1 MQNRSLFII
10 FITLLAFFPGAVT
23 ASGQEDEPA
32 ILKAAFLVNFPP
44 QYLLSDSGK
53 PAGFAFEVID
63 EVARLADFKIEYVIK
78 ESWQEMHDALRSGE
92 VDLIPNQGITAQ
104 RKTWC
109 SFGTPLE
116 PFPVS
121 FFVRKST
128 DDIKQFSD
136 LYGRKVAVV
145 RLNVALTIL
154 EKENEIISKV
164 YPDAHDAL
172 FELLAGNVDAL
183 AYPEP
188 VLQKMA
194 RSIGVDR
201 QIKVMGS
208 PLVEIKRAIAVKK
221 GNTLLLAR
229 LDKAVSQFLNS
240 GRYQE
245 IYVKWHGEPAPSF
258 WDNRKIIYLLG
269 ALFFLIS
276 SSLVLWR
283 YRTLIGLNQKLEEQ
297 IGERKQVE
305 ERLIENEKNLEIIMD
320 SMYVGIILIDPQN
333 HRIVDINKYG
343 LGMIGLPEDEVINKL
358 CHDFINHSLA
368 DVLFIPDLA
377 ILQNINFIK
386 IVFSLS
392 YIFSRCRQYIYTIS
406 FILSTNIQ
414 KPFFCFS

>member
-1 MQNRSLFII
+1 
-10 FITLLAFFPGAVT
+10 
-23 ASGQEDEPA
+23 
-32 ILKAAFLVNFPP
+32 
-44 QYLLSDSGK
+44 
-53 PAGFAFEVID
+53 
-63 EVARLADFKIEYVIK
+63 
-78 ESWQEMHDALRSGE
+78 
-92 VDLIPNQGITAQ
+92 
-104 RKTWC
+104 
-109 SFGTPLE
+109 
-116 PFPVS
+116 
-121 FFVRKST
+121 
-128 DDIKQFSD
+128 
-136 LYGRKVAVV
+136 
-145 RLNVALTIL
+145 
-154 EKENEIISKV
+154 
-164 YPDAHDAL
+164 
-172 FELLAGNVDAL
+172 
-183 AYPEP
+183 
-188 VLQKMA
+188 MA

-358 CHDFINHSLA
+358 CHDFICPAARGNCP
-368 DVLFIPDLA
+368 ITDLGQQIDSA
-377 ILQNINFIK
+377 ERVFLNKNGEPTPILKTVIRININDRELLLESFIDISQQKEVEKKLQKSRDELENRVKKRTEDLFKANKELQIALDELSILSGMLPICANCKK
-386 IVFSLS
+386 IRDDSGYWNHLES
-392 YIFSRCRQYIYTIS
+392 YIQSHSEAKFSHGICPDCANSLYPEIYKKIK
-406 FILSTNIQ
+406 Q
-414 KPFFCFS
+414 QE